1 MLVKDPLAAPLYLA
15 QGKGLWAVPVEG
27 FFEGPQP
34 GLSNADLIPQDE
46 LRVSPGADIFALVNV
61 SHSRAGKDFN
71 RAATKPGLS

>member
-15 QGKGLWAVPVEG
+15 QGKGLWDVPVEG

-34 GLSNADLIPQDE
+34 GLSNADLVPQDD
-46 LRVSPGADIFALVNV
+46 LRVSPGADIFALVDM

-71 RAATKPGLS
+71 GATTKPGLS